1 MGERARSYSVARA
14 VKVRHAADDG
24 AFKRPPVRF
33 PRGLHRHSARLSTVR
48 VRPWTW
54 PLWDS
59 SEFSL
64 SFEVANITTSQ
75 PRIRAKYGPA
85 KIWSLYF
92 FEYASI
98 IHSV

>member
-75 PRIRAKYGPA
+75 PRIRAKYVPA
-85 KIWSLYF
+85 NIMKPVFL
-92 FEYASI
+92 
-98 IHSV
+98 